1 MPVMTQRDTAVDTA
15 LQAQRA
21 LMEAIHAT
29 ADPAWLHLDLTMGQ
43 LKALF
48 ALTDAALTV
57 GQVADLMGLSK
68 PTASL
73 LVDRLV
79 HLGLVER
86 TEDPQDRRRTR
97 VRLTAAGRDRAARLR
112 EGGEERWRSL
122 LGQLSAD
129 DLAAWTQGVQALARV
144 AASAAAPLNATA

>member
-1 MPVMTQRDTAVDTA
+1 MTQHDAAVDAA
-15 LQAQRA
+15 LRAQRA

-48 ALTDAALTV
+48 ALTDTALTV

-86 TEDPQDRRRTR
+86 TEDPEDRRRTH
-97 VRLTAAGRDRAARLR
+97 VRLTPAGRDRAARLR
-112 EGGEERWRSL
+112 QGGEDRWRSL
-122 LGQLSAD
+122 LGQLAAD
-129 DLAAWTQGVQALARV
+129 DLAAWTRGVQALARV
-144 AASAAAPLNATA
+144 AASAPLDVTA

>member
-1 MPVMTQRDTAVDTA
+1 MTQRDAAVDAA

-48 ALTDAALTV
+48 ALTDVALTV

-86 TEDPQDRRRTR
+86 TEDSQDRRRTR
-97 VRLTAAGRDRAARLR
+97 VGLTPAGRDRATRLR

-122 LGQLSAD
+122 LSQLAAD

-144 AASAAAPLNATA
+144 ATSAPLDATA

>member
-1 MPVMTQRDTAVDTA
+1 MTQRDAAVDAA

-48 ALTDAALTV
+48 ALTDVALTV

-86 TEDPQDRRRTR
+86 TEDSQDRRRTR
-97 VRLTAAGRDRAARLR
+97 VGLTAGGRDRATRLR

-122 LGQLSAD
+122 LSQLAAD
-129 DLAAWTQGVQALARV
+129 DLAAWTQGVRALARV
-144 AASAAAPLNATA
+144 AASAPLDATA

>member
-1 MPVMTQRDTAVDTA
+1 MTQRDAAVDAA

-21 LMEAIHAT
+21 LMEAMHAT

-48 ALTDAALTV
+48 VLTDAALTV
-57 GQVADLMGLSK
+57 GQVAGRMGLSK

-79 HLGLVER
+79 QLALVAR
-86 TEDPQDRRRTR
+86 TEDPQDRRRAR
-97 VRLTAAGRDRAARLR
+97 VSLTAAGRARVTQLR
-112 EGGEERWRSL
+112 EGSEDRWRAL
-122 LGQLSAD
+122 LGQLADD
-129 DLAAWTQGVQALARV
+129 DLAAWTQGMQALARV
-144 AASAAAPLNATA
+144 AASAPLDATA